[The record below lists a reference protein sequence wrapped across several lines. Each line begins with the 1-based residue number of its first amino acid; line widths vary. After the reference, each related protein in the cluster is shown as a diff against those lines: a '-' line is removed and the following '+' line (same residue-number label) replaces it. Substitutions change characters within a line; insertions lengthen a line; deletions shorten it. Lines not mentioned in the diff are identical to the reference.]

1 MWFYEILLYFPL
13 TQLDKKMTR
22 NEESIKSI
30 KILALVFQLY
40 IQLSVHGLTLS
51 LGILHLLNDNA
62 KLKLTVF
69 KC

>member
-1 MWFYEILLYFPL
+1 MWFYEILKYFPL

-22 NEESIKSI
+22 KYINSIN
-30 KILALVFQLY
+30 ILALFF
-40 IQLSVHGLTLS
+40 QLSVHGLTLS